1 MEDKEI
7 AYSGGGAAG
16 SKVFQGGCWLDLHRM
31 LGVSYG
37 DKILYVGDQM
47 YSDILR
53 CGFQACPLLLFHAS
67 LSFQLGA
74 LAL

>member
-1 MEDKEI
+1 LESYLRLSRCGHRRDGTLRNLEDKEV
-7 AYSGGGAAG
+7 AYSACGGAAAE

-53 CGFQACPLLLFHAS
+53 
-67 LSFQLGA
+67 
-74 LAL
+74 